1 MAKRRR
7 DPNQFT
13 IIERH
18 PEGDEAPTLDELNQT
33 LHDWYRS
40 IVITGEHRIA
50 RNGEGDVIPSTEKDQ
65 RE

>member
-1 MAKRRR
+1 MAKGKR

-18 PEGDEAPTLDELNQT
+18 PEDEAPTLDALNQD

-40 IVITGEHRIA
+40 IVITGEHRIG
-50 RNGEGDVIPSTEKDQ
+50 RIDEPEVIRSSEKDQ
-65 RE
+65 QE